1 MPEPVNTALYNRVKE
16 MATKKF
22 SSPTGAYRSMWI
34 VKKYKELGGTYRDD
48 NKPTRR
54 LGAQRRVAEP
64 REKLH
69 RWLNEKWVNVNAKK
83 EGGGYEECG
92 KRGTSGKYP
101 LCRPSVTVS
110 SDTPK
115 RVQDIPKSRINAV
128 NLKKQKLQNK
138 GNIKF

>member
-48 NKPTRR
+48 NKPK
-54 LGAQRRVAEP
+54 
-64 REKLH
+64 KLH

-92 KRGTSGKYP
+92 KRGSSGKYP
-101 LCRPSVTVS
+101 LCRPSVSVS
-110 SDTPK
+110 SETPK